1 MFAPARHPIRFL
13 WRAAKLIGVFVTMTV
28 VFVAKMG
35 VKGRRLTRAE
45 RTDWVHCFSRH
56 LLWAL
61 AVRVALRGQPPA
73 TGMIVSNHLS
83 YLDIPVLASVRPAVF
98 VAKADVSRWPV
109 LGWYTRLAGT
119 LYVERERRRDVS
131 RMQAAMSQV
140 LDERH
145 VLLFFPEGTS
155 SGGETVLP
163 FRSSLLEPVARQSF
177 PVTPVALSYALDD
190 GKAAEEV
197 CYWGDMT
204 LFPHL
209 LNLLT
214 KREIRVA
221 VAFGEPHVHD
231 ADRKEL
237 ARRLHAEVLALK
249 NSHPR
254 DASTENHHL

>member
-1 MFAPARHPIRFL
+1 
-13 WRAAKLIGVFVTMTV
+13 
-28 VFVAKMG
+28 
-35 VKGRRLTRAE
+35 
-45 RTDWVHCFSRH
+45 
-56 LLWAL
+56 
-61 AVRVALRGQPPA
+61 
-73 TGMIVSNHLS
+73 MIVSNHLS

-98 VAKADVSRWPV
+98 VAKADVSLWPV

-163 FRSSLLEPVARQSF
+163 FRSSLLEPVARKSF
-177 PVTPVALSYALDD
+177 PVTPVALSYA
-190 GKAAEEV
+190 AAEEV